1 MLLLAASVAH
11 SATSAPSYPL
21 RPVRLIV
28 PYSAGGSSDALARIV
43 AQRVSER
50 LGQQLVVD
58 NRAGA
63 GTLIGTEIA
72 ARAAADGYTLLVATP
87 PLVINPTLYA
97 KATYAPERDFAAV
110 TNMAASSNLLV
121 VQPALPASSVKELVA
136 LLRSQPGRYT
146 YGSSGV
152 GGASHLAAALF
163 AHMAGVELVHV
174 PYKGG
179 APMVSD
185 LLAGRVQLAMANLTT
200 ALPHLKSGRL
210 RALAIGTKV
219 RSALLPDM
227 PTLSEAG
234 ITGYEANNWNGIVVP
249 RATPPKVVDVLN
261 RVVVAVLR
269 EPAVSERIANAGLD
283 VVADTPAEFA
293 AYLKSE
299 AEKWAKVIRAAG
311 IKAE

>member
-1 MLLLAASVAH
+1 MTRLSAAACMLLLAASVAH

-110 TNMAASSNLLV
+110 TNMAASSNVLV
-121 VQPALPASSVKELVA
+121 VHPALPASSVKELVA
-136 LLRSQPGRYT
+136 LLRSQPGRHA
-146 YGSSGV
+146 YG
-152 GGASHLAAALF
+152 
-163 AHMAGVELVHV
+163 
-174 PYKGG
+174 
-179 APMVSD
+179 
-185 LLAGRVQLAMANLTT
+185 
-200 ALPHLKSGRL
+200 
-210 RALAIGTKV
+210 
-219 RSALLPDM
+219 
-227 PTLSEAG
+227 
-234 ITGYEANNWNGIVVP
+234 
-249 RATPPKVVDVLN
+249 
-261 RVVVAVLR
+261 
-269 EPAVSERIANAGLD
+269 
-283 VVADTPAEFA
+283 
-293 AYLKSE
+293 
-299 AEKWAKVIRAAG
+299 
-311 IKAE
+311 